1 VSGSFVPLFDEC
13 GRLGHFSAHP
23 MRSQKQNNRSPRPFK
38 NRQDQD
44 RWSGVQKG
52 GFIPSPKSAPQV
64 KKAAT
69 DAAAEKGGRS

>member
-1 VSGSFVPLFDEC
+1 
-13 GRLGHFSAHP
+13 

-44 RWSGVQKG
+44 RWSGVKKG
-52 GFIPSPKSAPQV
+52 GFIPSPKPAPQA

-69 DAAAEKGGRS
+69 DAAAEKDRQS